1 MRRCWRGDITKLP
14 KSVHA
19 APEWQFAAMCYCP
32 TSDLIG
38 RPDLPQ
44 KIIGALARD
53 KVAGKSAALCDHLC
67 PAATCEAFRAEDD
80 LAVYRVK
87 RPEELHIAIRTTDFG
102 QVVEDTHE
110 IPWAVLDMIPA
121 RHAERT

>member
-1 MRRCWRGDITKLP
+1 MGACPNSPAGGMR
-14 KSVHA
+14 
-19 APEWQFAAMCYCP
+19 APGLLARLLCP

-44 KIIGALARD
+44 EIIGALARD
-53 KVAGKSAALCDHLC
+53 KDAGKSAALCSHLW

-87 RPEELHIAIRTTDFG
+87 RPEELHNAIRTQDFG
-102 QVVEDTHE
+102 QMVEDTHE
-110 IPWAVLDMIPA
+110 TPWAVLDMIPA
-121 RHAERT
+121 RHA